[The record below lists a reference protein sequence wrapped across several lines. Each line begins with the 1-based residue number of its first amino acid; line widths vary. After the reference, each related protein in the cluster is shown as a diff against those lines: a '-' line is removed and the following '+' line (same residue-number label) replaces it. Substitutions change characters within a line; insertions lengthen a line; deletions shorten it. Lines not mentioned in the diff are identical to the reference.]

1 MKIRDVRKS
10 LIDRKGF
17 AGNVESVEAMNEF
30 KQELQSDF
38 VLELIGNNKTASIL
52 IANNVVT
59 DTASVT
65 PLHRLATENIKN
77 SSTYS
82 SLMNKS
88 AHQLK
93 SLTGANI
100 TKNLQ
105 NDIYAKYGSQQ
116 IPAYDGQGNIKF
128 IDVIKGSGYD
138 VDHTITVAS
147 ILPGGE
153 NYEFFIDVVRHCN
166 GNALEALKL
175 ICRGEYNL
183 NLLKAYDNRVLKN
196 SNTGS
201 KVKEFSEEG
210 RRLQKGLEDTA
221 KQKYTEDTNKNVNR
235 SIAEN
240 AIITLGIVVMQQALT
255 FVLREVADSIMDFIG
270 RVMIEERCGYDAAI
284 SKISTSKKI
293 KNAFEN
299 KLQKIK
305 HMISLETIKEAF
317 TWENIKTLFKTVLIQ
332 GAAIIVSS
340 ISTTFRAAVT
350 SVDAFKNLFRAA
362 QSSYKYYTT
371 NSYDEKH
378 EASKDAKSY
387 IISALSVAIKAISS
401 MLNEIVSFIMLI
413 LAPLITMIT
422 ALLIFVVRMHIDI
435 EDKLK
440 VKQSQF
446 NIYMD
451 ENF

>member
-128 IDVIKGSGYD
+128 IDLREDFESVKNDVQLYYKTDHHLTSAGAYEMYKLFAESKGLSVSTEYD
-138 VDHTITVAS
+138 VEIAEGFYGTAYS
-147 ILPGGE
+147 KGGFWLSE
-153 NYEFFIDVVRHCN
+153 P
-166 GNALEALKL
+166 
-175 ICRGEYNL
+175 
-183 NLLKAYDNRVLKN
+183 DNIELWH
-196 SNTGS
+196 
-201 KVKEFSEEG
+201 
-210 RRLQKGLEDTA
+210 
-221 KQKYTEDTNKNVNR
+221 NKN
-235 SIAEN
+235 
-240 AIITLGIVVMQQALT
+240 
-255 FVLREVADSIMDFIG
+255 
-270 RVMIEERCGYDAAI
+270 
-284 SKISTSKKI
+284 
-293 KNAFEN
+293 
-299 KLQKIK
+299 
-305 HMISLETIKEAF
+305 
-317 TWENIKTLFKTVLIQ
+317 
-332 GAAIIVSS
+332 
-340 ISTTFRAAVT
+340 
-350 SVDAFKNLFRAA
+350 
-362 QSSYKYYTT
+362 
-371 NSYDEKH
+371 
-378 EASKDAKSY
+378 
-387 IISALSVAIKAISS
+387 
-401 MLNEIVSFIMLI
+401 
-413 LAPLITMIT
+413 
-422 ALLIFVVRMHIDI
+422 
-435 EDKLK
+435 LK
-440 VKQSQF
+440 VKVEIIEPGKETVTSNSVFFKNQLENADKYPVFLDGNHSLVKLTNPDAKGGKLLIVKDSF
-446 NIYMD
+446 AHCFTGFLAEKYSEIYMVD
-451 ENF
+451 MRYYRTPLTDLVTENDIPEVLYLYGTDNLGTDTNSVWMQ